1 MVFLATLINW
11 FIQLLILIIVIQ
23 AILSFFMD
31 PYHPIRRFLD
41 GIVNPMLDPIRRLL
55 PPIGNLDFSPL
66 VLIVILQILGSLLVR
81 LIISLG

>member
-1 MVFLATLINW
+1 MVFVATLINW